1 MKLGMQ
7 QIDAEGDVVTHVWVV
22 DSNCFIHI
30 GSMAPEGFIDDL
42 RKILQKESTSLHVT
56 PGVHDEV
63 RNVRFQR
70 WHEKPN
76 LLDAMKDLL
85 LTINVEEAEVRSL
98 AEKIGEKASP
108 QDVDLSLMILAAKL
122 VHEGRNVTLVSDDFK
137 MTTTGDKVNMTFET
151 CPPSTFLQRLADSGS
166 KGQRTRLRSLSRRVR
181 AAEMRYAIS
190 RAGQYDIQAKLT
202 WMVDSLLASKLALN
216 EESDDSSISDERK
229 MVAALIRSIRGENV
243 KKSTLNKLGTLPE
256 ICASVSKLDEHLS
269 SLSSDG
275 SSDDIAQE
283 YEKTA
288 STLAEVLESTGFELA
303 PLDEDMAELAHRA
316 MAGYLYR
323 FESALG
329 VMAKM
334 SGNLGLARLHLSR
347 ALHSATLIDD
357 VGAEMRAMRQ
367 LGMLS
372 LATDDWQRAAVL
384 FETSDRQ
391 CQTVGGNRIP
401 HLVLSGISR
410 QLNGDVDVAISH
422 MKSAATLVQ
431 ADKESA
437 TDILANVGNGLLTV
451 DCPGLAIEVLDEAM
465 ECAIESGQNNRLEM
479 LAELLL
485 LANTAISNREEGD
498 YDDLRQ
504 LLDGLNDIDEE
515 SSVEFTARIADI
527 DKKADELSK
536 PLDETWSEW
545 QPPNRLLPDGSPLTV
560 LRIDED
566 EEGRNLVISHHGEL
580 GAIGLWLPEG
590 GVQASPGNLISI
602 QDSRVKVAPPTEN
615 LQEIHSIRGVVAI
628 ENPEALSF
636 IVRTDEILDDEDES
650 ELTA

>member
-1 MKLGMQ
+1 MKLGTQ
-7 QIDAEGDVVTHVWVV
+7 QIVVEGEVMAHVWVV

-42 RKILQKESTSLHVT
+42 KKILQNESASLHVT

-70 WHEKPN
+70 WHGKPN
-76 LLDAMKDLL
+76 LLDEMRDLL
-85 LTINVEEAEVRSL
+85 LTINVEEDEVRAL

-122 VHEGRNVTLVSDDFK
+122 VQEGREVTLVSDDFK

-151 CPPSTFLQRLADSGS
+151 CPPSTFLQRLGDSGS

-190 RAGQYDIQAKLT
+190 RAGQYDVQAKLT

-216 EESDDSSISDERK
+216 DESSDSSISDERK

-243 KKSTLNKLGTLPE
+243 KKSTLKKLGTLPE
-256 ICASVSKLDEHLS
+256 ICAPVSKLDEHLS

-275 SSDDIAQE
+275 SSNDIAQE
-283 YEKTA
+283 YENTA
-288 STLAEVLESTGFELA
+288 SALAEVLESTGFELA
-303 PLDEDMAELAHRA
+303 PLDEEMAELAHRA

-323 FESALG
+323 IESALG

-334 SGNLGLARLHLSR
+334 SGNLSLARLHLSR

-357 VGAEMRAMRQ
+357 IGAEMRAMHQ
-367 LGMLS
+367 LGMLA
-372 LATDDWQRAAVL
+372 LATDDWKRAAVL

-391 CQTVGGNRIP
+391 CQTIGGNRIP

-410 QLNGDVDVAISH
+410 QLNGDEELASTH

-431 ADKESA
+431 LDKETA
-437 TDILANVGNGLLTV
+437 TDILTSVGNGLLTV

-465 ECAIESGQNNRLEM
+465 ECAIESGQENRLEM

-485 LANTAISNREEGD
+485 LANTAISNLEEGN
-498 YDDLRQ
+498 YDDLRL
-504 LLDGLNDIDEE
+504 LLDGLNDIDDA
-515 SSVEFTARIADI
+515 SSEEFTARIANI
-527 DKKADELSK
+527 DKKVDELSK
-536 PLDETWSEW
+536 PLDETWNEW
-545 QPPNRLLPDGSPLTV
+545 QPATRLLPDGSPLTV

-566 EEGRNLVISHHGEL
+566 EEGRNLVISHHSEL

-590 GVQASPGNLISI
+590 GVQASPGNLIQI
-602 QDSRVKVAPPTEN
+602 QDSRVKVAPPTEI
-615 LQEIHSIRGVVAI
+615 LRDIHNIRGVVAI
-628 ENPEALSF
+628 ENSDALSF
-636 IVRTDEILDDEDES
+636 IVRTDEILDDDDES
-650 ELTA
+650 ELAA

>member
-1 MKLGMQ
+1 M
-7 QIDAEGDVVTHVWVV
+7 AHVWVV

-42 RKILQKESTSLHVT
+42 KKILQNESTSLHVT

-70 WHEKPN
+70 WHGKPN
-76 LLDAMKDLL
+76 LLDEMRDLL
-85 LTINVEEAEVRSL
+85 LTINVEEDEVRAL

-122 VHEGRNVTLVSDDFK
+122 VQEGREVTLVSDDFK

-151 CPPSTFLQRLADSGS
+151 CPPSTFLQRLGDSGS

-190 RAGQYDIQAKLT
+190 RAGQYDVQAKLT
-202 WMVDSLLASKLALN
+202 WMVDSLLASKLAL
-216 EESDDSSISDERK
+216 SDDTEDSSISDERK

-256 ICASVSKLDEHLS
+256 ICAPVSKLDEHLS

-275 SSDDIAQE
+275 SSNDIAQE
-283 YEKTA
+283 YENTA
-288 STLAEVLESTGFELA
+288 SALAEVLESTGFELA
-303 PLDEDMAELAHRA
+303 PLDEEMAELAHRA

-323 FESALG
+323 IESALG

-334 SGNLGLARLHLSR
+334 SGNLSLARLHLSR

-357 VGAEMRAMRQ
+357 IGAEMRAMHQ
-367 LGMLS
+367 LGMLA
-372 LATDDWQRAAVL
+372 LATDDWKRAAVL

-391 CQTVGGNRIP
+391 CQTIGGNRIP

-410 QLNGDVDVAISH
+410 QLNGDEELASTH

-431 ADKESA
+431 LDKETA
-437 TDILANVGNGLLTV
+437 TDILTSVGNGLLTV

-465 ECAIESGQNNRLEM
+465 ECAIESGQENRLEM

-485 LANTAISNREEGD
+485 LANTAISNLEEGN
-498 YDDLRQ
+498 YDDLRL
-504 LLDGLNDIDEE
+504 LLDGLNDIDD
-515 SSVEFTARIADI
+515 SSSEEFTARIADI

-545 QPPNRLLPDGSPLTV
+545 QPATRLLPDGSPLTV

-566 EEGRNLVISHHGEL
+566 EEGRNLVISHHSEL

-590 GVQASPGNLISI
+590 GVQASPGNLIQI
-602 QDSRVKVAPPTEN
+602 QDSRVKVAPPTEI
-615 LQEIHSIRGVVAI
+615 LRDIHNIRGVVAI
-628 ENPEALSF
+628 ENSDALSF

-650 ELTA
+650 ELAA

>member
-1 MKLGMQ
+1 M
-7 QIDAEGDVVTHVWVV
+7 AHVWVV

-42 RKILQKESTSLHVT
+42 KKILDNESTSLHVT

-70 WHEKPN
+70 WHGKPN
-76 LLDAMKDLL
+76 LLEEMRDIL
-85 LTINVEEAEVRSL
+85 LTINVEEDEVRAL

-122 VHEGRNVTLVSDDFK
+122 VQEGRKVTLVSDDFK

-202 WMVDSLLASKLALN
+202 WMVDSLLASKLALG
-216 EESDDSSISDERK
+216 EDSDDSSISDERK

-243 KKSTLNKLGTLPE
+243 KKSTMNKLGTLPE
-256 ICASVSKLDEHLS
+256 ICASVSKLDEHLA

-275 SSDDIAQE
+275 SSNDISQE
-283 YEKTA
+283 YDNTA
-288 STLAEVLESTGFELA
+288 SILAEILESTGFGLA
-303 PLDEDMAELAHRA
+303 PLDEEMAELAHRA

-323 FESALG
+323 METALG
-329 VMAKM
+329 VMSKM
-334 SGNLGLARLHLSR
+334 SGNLSLARLHLSR

-357 VGAEMRAMRQ
+357 VGAEMRAMHQ
-367 LGMLS
+367 LGMLA
-372 LATDDWQRAAVL
+372 LATDDWNRAAAL

-391 CQTVGGNRIP
+391 CQTIGGNRIT

-410 QLNGDVDVAISH
+410 QLNGDCELAETH
-422 MKSAATLVQ
+422 MKSAALLVQ
-431 ADKESA
+431 DDKAAA
-437 TDILANVGNGLLTV
+437 TDILTSIGNGLLTV

-465 ECAIESGQNNRLEM
+465 ECAIESGQSERLEM

-485 LANTAISNREEGD
+485 LANTAISNQEEGH

-504 LLDGLNDIDEE
+504 LLDGLNEIDGAA
-515 SSVEFTARIADI
+515 SGEFTARIADI
-527 DKKADELSK
+527 DKKAIELSK

-545 QPPNRLLPDGSPLTV
+545 QPSKRLLPDGEPLTV

-566 EEGRNLVISHHGEL
+566 EDGRNLVISHHNEL

-590 GVQASPGNLISI
+590 GVQASPGNQIQI
-602 QDSRVKVAPPTEN
+602 QDSLVKVAPPTEI
-615 LQEIHSIRGVVAI
+615 LRDIHNIRGIVAI
-628 ENPEALSF
+628 DDPDALSF

-650 ELTA
+650 ELAA

>member
-1 MKLGMQ
+1 M
-7 QIDAEGDVVTHVWVV
+7 AHVWVV

-42 RKILQKESTSLHVT
+42 KKILDNESTSLHVT

-63 RNVRFQR
+63 RNVRVQR
-70 WHEKPN
+70 WHGKPN
-76 LLDAMKDLL
+76 LLEEMRNLL
-85 LTINVEEAEVRSL
+85 LTINVEEDEVRAL

-122 VHEGRNVTLVSDDFK
+122 VQEGRKVTLVSDDFK

-202 WMVDSLLASKLALN
+202 WMVDSLLASKLALS
-216 EESDDSSISDERK
+216 ESSEDSPISDERK
-229 MVAALIRSIRGENV
+229 IVAALIRSIRGEKV
-243 KKSTLNKLGTLPE
+243 KKSTMNKLGTLPE
-256 ICASVSKLDEHLS
+256 ICASVSTLDEHLA

-275 SSDDIAQE
+275 SSNDISQE
-283 YEKTA
+283 YDNTA
-288 STLAEVLESTGFELA
+288 SILAEVLESTGFGLA
-303 PLDEDMAELAHRA
+303 PLDEEMAELAHRA
-316 MAGYLYR
+316 MAGYVYR
-323 FESALG
+323 MESALG
-329 VMAKM
+329 VMSKM

-357 VGAEMRAMRQ
+357 VGAEMRAMHQ
-367 LGMLS
+367 LGMLA
-372 LATDDWQRAAVL
+372 LATDDWNRAAAL

-391 CQTVGGNRIP
+391 CQTIGGNRIT

-410 QLNGDVDVAISH
+410 QLNGDNEIAETH
-422 MKSAATLVQ
+422 MKSAAVLVQ
-431 ADKESA
+431 EDKAAA
-437 TDILANVGNGLLTV
+437 TEILTSIGNGLLTV

-465 ECAIESGQNNRLEM
+465 ECAIESGQSERLEM

-485 LANTAISNREEGD
+485 LANTAISNQEEGH

-504 LLDGLNDIDEE
+504 LLDGLNDIDEAA
-515 SSVEFTARIADI
+515 SGEFAARIADI
-527 DKKADELSK
+527 DKKAVELSK

-545 QPPNRLLPDGSPLTV
+545 QPSNRLFPDGEPLTV

-566 EEGRNLVISHHGEL
+566 EDGRNLVISHHNEL

-590 GVQASPGNLISI
+590 GVQASPGNQIQI
-602 QDSRVKVAPPTEN
+602 QDSRVKVAPPTEI
-615 LQEIHSIRGVVAI
+615 LRDIHNIRGIVAI
-628 ENPEALSF
+628 EDTDALSF

-650 ELTA
+650 ELAA

>member
-1 MKLGMQ
+1 M
-7 QIDAEGDVVTHVWVV
+7 AHVWVV

-42 RKILQKESTSLHVT
+42 KNILNNESTCLHVT

-70 WHEKPN
+70 WNGKPN
-76 LLDAMKDLL
+76 LLEKMHEILM
-85 LTINVEEAEVRSL
+85 TINVEQDEIRAL
-98 AEKIGEKASP
+98 AEKIGTKASP
-108 QDVDLSLMILAAKL
+108 QDVDLSLMVLAAKMAQ
-122 VHEGRNVTLVSDDFK
+122 EGRKVTLVSDDFK
-137 MTTTGDKVNMTFET
+137 MTTSGDKVNMAFDT

-202 WMVDSLLASKLALN
+202 WMIDTLLLSKVVL
-216 EESDDSSISDERK
+216 EEDVEEISTSDERK

-243 KKSTLNKLGTLPE
+243 KKSTLTKLGSLPE
-256 ICASVSKLDEHLS
+256 ICASVSKLDEHLT

-275 SSDDIAQE
+275 SSDDIGQE
-283 YEKTA
+283 YENTA
-288 STLAEVLESTGFELA
+288 TILAEVLETTGFALA
-303 PLDEDMAELAHRA
+303 PLDEEMAELAHRA

-323 FESALG
+323 IESALG

-357 VGAEMRAMRQ
+357 VGAEMRAMHQ
-367 LGMLS
+367 LGL
-372 LATDDWQRAAVL
+372 LAIATDDWKRAATL

-391 CQTVGGNRIP
+391 CQLIGGNRIA

-410 QLNGDVDVAISH
+410 QLNGDEELAGSH
-422 MKSAATLVQ
+422 MKSAAVLVQ
-431 ADKESA
+431 SNKTEAAE
-437 TDILANVGNGLLTV
+437 ILTSVGNLLLTV

-465 ECAIESGQNNRLEM
+465 ECAIETGQSARLEM

-485 LANTAISNREEGD
+485 LANTAISNREQGN
-498 YDDLRQ
+498 YDGLRQ
-504 LLDGLNDIDEE
+504 LLDGLNEIDDA
-515 SSVEFTARIADI
+515 SSDEFLARIADI
-527 DKKADELSK
+527 DQRVIELSK

-545 QPPNRLLPDGSPLTV
+545 QPATRLLPDDSPLTV

-566 EEGRNLVISHHGEL
+566 DEGRNLVISHHAEL

-590 GVQASPGNLISI
+590 GIQASPGNQI
-602 QDSRVKVAPPTEN
+602 QIQNSRVKVAPPTDI
-615 LQEIHSIRGVVAI
+615 LRDIHNIRGVVAI
-628 ENPEALSF
+628 EDADALSF
-636 IVRTDEILDDEDES
+636 IVRTDDIMDDD
-650 ELTA
+650 

>member
-1 MKLGMQ
+1 M
-7 QIDAEGDVVTHVWVV
+7 AHVWVV

-42 RKILQKESTSLHVT
+42 KKILQNESASLHVT

-70 WHEKPN
+70 WHGKPN
-76 LLDAMKDLL
+76 LLDEMRDLL
-85 LTINVEEAEVRSL
+85 LTINVEEDEVRAL

-122 VHEGRNVTLVSDDFK
+122 VQEGREVTLVSDDFK

-151 CPPSTFLQRLADSGS
+151 CPPSTFLQRLGDSGS

-190 RAGQYDIQAKLT
+190 RAGQYDVQAKLT

-216 EESDDSSISDERK
+216 DESSDSSISDERK

-243 KKSTLNKLGTLPE
+243 KKSTLKKLGTLPE
-256 ICASVSKLDEHLS
+256 ICAPVSKLDEHLS

-275 SSDDIAQE
+275 SSNDIAQE
-283 YEKTA
+283 YENTA
-288 STLAEVLESTGFELA
+288 SALAEVLEITGFELA
-303 PLDEDMAELAHRA
+303 PLDEEMAELAHRA

-323 FESALG
+323 IESALG

-334 SGNLGLARLHLSR
+334 SGNLSLARLHLSR

-357 VGAEMRAMRQ
+357 IGAEMRAMHQ
-367 LGMLS
+367 LGMLA
-372 LATDDWQRAAVL
+372 LATDDWKRAAVL

-391 CQTVGGNRIP
+391 CQTIGGNRIP

-410 QLNGDVDVAISH
+410 QLNGDDELASTH

-431 ADKESA
+431 LDKETA
-437 TDILANVGNGLLTV
+437 TDILTSVGNGLLTV

-465 ECAIESGQNNRLEM
+465 ECAIESGQENRLEM

-485 LANTAISNREEGD
+485 LANTAISNLEEGN
-498 YDDLRQ
+498 YDDLRL
-504 LLDGLNDIDEE
+504 LLDGLNDIDDA
-515 SSVEFTARIADI
+515 SSEEFTARIANI

-536 PLDETWSEW
+536 PLDETWNEW
-545 QPPNRLLPDGSPLTV
+545 QPATRLLPDGSPLTV

-566 EEGRNLVISHHGEL
+566 EEGRNLVISHHSEL

-590 GVQASPGNLISI
+590 GVQASPGNLIQI
-602 QDSRVKVAPPTEN
+602 RDSRVKVAPPTEI
-615 LQEIHSIRGVVAI
+615 LRDIHNIRGVVAI
-628 ENPEALSF
+628 ENSDALSF

-650 ELTA
+650 ELAA